1 MLRADAPPLG
11 RVECR
16 MATPEPPPWLAAQTQ
31 QADAPPHAFNWEQ
44 AQSQRAKAMEWSP
57 WQARP
62 APPSNIEPIVLGGG
76 IPDTPTLPID
86 DLIACNETVLRREG
100 EFALMYGGPQ
110 GYPGLRDWLAKDVN
124 RREGLSLSEEHF
136 VLTTGSAGALE
147 NVCEALLDAGDVA
160 IIERP
165 TFPGSTRTIV
175 SCLATVEGVALDE
188 DGFDPDELEQV
199 IARVK
204 AAGKR
209 PKMLY
214 TIANF
219 HNPAASTMTLERRQ
233 RTIEICR
240 RENVLIVQDDAYG
253 ALAFGRDAVPSFFSL
268 AGGDGAV
275 LLGTF
280 SKTLAT
286 GLRVGWIMGPKEIV
300 DAITR
305 VRFDMGVSPWTS
317 RVLAEYCESGRYD
330 AHVPRVV
337 DIYRRKRDAMLSAL
351 EERCSKYARWGTP
364 HGGFFLWVELSEGI
378 SPSKLY
384 DTAWEEGVGYV
395 GGRAFFDNGEG
406 ANFIRLAY
414 SNVSESEIQEA
425 VMRLGRALERAVE

>member
-1 MLRADAPPLG
+1 MSAPQ
-11 RVECR
+11 
-16 MATPEPPPWLAAQTQ
+16 PPPWIAAQ
-31 QADAPPHAFNWEQ
+31 AASDEAARHAFNWEH
-44 AQSQRAKAMEWSP
+44 AQSLRAKAMEWSP

-62 APPSNIEPIVLGGG
+62 APPSNVAPIILGGG
-76 IPDTPTLPID
+76 IPDAPTLPID
-86 DLIACNETVLRREG
+86 HLIACNETVLRREG
-100 EFALMYGGPQ
+100 EFALQYGGPQ
-110 GYPGLRDWLAKDVN
+110 GFAGLRDWLARDVN
-124 RREGLSLSEEHF
+124 RREGLSLGEEHF
-136 VLTTGSAGALE
+136 VLTCGSAGALE
-147 NVCEALLDAGDVA
+147 NVCEALLDPGDVA

-175 SCLATVEGVALDE
+175 SCLATVEGVAVDD
-188 DGFDPDELEQV
+188 DGFDPDELEAV

-204 AAGKR
+204 ATGKR

-219 HNPAASTMTLERRQ
+219 HNPAASTMTLERRL
-233 RTIEICR
+233 RAVEICR

-253 ALAFGRDAVPSFFSL
+253 ALAFGADAVPSFFALS
-268 AGGDGAV
+268 GGDGAV

-286 GLRVGWIMGPKEIV
+286 GLRVGWIMGPREIV

-330 AHVPRVV
+330 AHLPRVIE
-337 DIYRRKRDAMLSAL
+337 IYRRKRDLMLAAL
-351 EERCSKYARWGTP
+351 SERCAKHARWGVP
-364 HGGFFLWVELSEGI
+364 HGGFFMWLQLSEEVD
-378 SPSKLY
+378 PSRLY

-406 ANFIRLAY
+406 ANYIRLAY
-414 SNVSESEIQEA
+414 SNVSESEIPEA
-425 VMRLGRALERAVE
+425 VMRLGRALERARA